1 MSKKNTYD
9 DVAGMVREATE
20 SPELLAALKK
30 RLADRQVIKHLLMLR
45 AAYGM
50 SQEDIAKALNCSQSR
65 ISKLE
70 NGVDADLG
78 FGDLVRYVSALGCH
92 AQIVIFRKGTKLVDQ
107 VKFHFLQTR
116 EIMERLVRLSKTDPE
131 IAKGVAKFF
140 GEAGFNFLKM
150 ICDKAQ
156 KLPEDGQEEPPFVM
170 IADECD
176 LDRGREGTQQLC
188 HSAAKGNEETARPN

>member
-9 DVAGMVREATE
+9 DVAGMVRDASE
-20 SPELLAALKK
+20 SLEPVAALKK
-30 RLADRQVIKHLLMLR
+30 RLSDRQVIKHLLILR

-50 SQEDIAKALNCSQSR
+50 SQEDIARALNCSQSR

-70 NGVDADLG
+70 NGADADLG
-78 FGDLVRYVSALGCH
+78 FADLVRYVNALGCH

-156 KLPEDGQEEPPFVM
+156 KLPEDAQEEPPFVM

-176 LDRGREGTQQLC
+176 AECGREGEQQLC
-188 HSAAKGNEETARPN
+188 HSDGKADGEAVRTN

>member
-9 DVAGMVREATE
+9 DVAGMVRAASE
-20 SPELLAALKK
+20 SPELAAALKK

-45 AAYGM
+45 AASGK

-65 ISKLE
+65 VSKLE

-78 FGDLVRYVSALGCH
+78 FGDLVRYVNALGCH
-92 AQIVIFRKGTKLVDQ
+92 AQIVIFKKGTKLVDQ
-107 VKFHFLQTR
+107 VKFHFFQTK

-156 KLPEDGQEEPPFVM
+156 KLPEDAQEEPPVVM

-176 LDRGREGTQQLC
+176 PEGGREGERQLR
-188 HSAAKGNEETARPN
+188 HSARKTNGETVRPN